1 MISSISVFHRARVR
15 TLGSLI
21 GAALFGTSMLLAS
34 PLAAHAQDK
43 KTLRMSFVNVKEH
56 PHGVGA
62 ERFAELVNAK
72 SGGKLTVRLYPG
84 GTLGSDMQIVSSM
97 QGGTIDLS
105 VMVPGSLTGVSKE
118 FGMFD
123 LPFLFQNAAEAD
135 AVLDGPF
142 GTKLLAILPS
152 KNLVGL
158 SFWDHGFRNFT
169 TSTKPITTV
178 ADFRGL
184 KVRVQQIPI
193 YVDMMRALDANPVA
207 LSFPELYGALESRA
221 VDGQENPLTSIVGS
235 RLHEAQKFLSI
246 TRHTYNPLV
255 VVASKKSWDKL
266 TEDERKILM
275 EAANEAKPYQRKFS
289 RDAESKALE
298 TIKAAGLKVN
308 ELAPA
313 EVEHLRQ
320 KVQPVAEKLAQDS
333 GAALTKELRDEVA
346 RVRAKTASVRQ

>member
-1 MISSISVFHRARVR
+1 MIPSILKFPHLRPFGRA
-15 TLGSLI
+15 I
-21 GAALFGTSMLLAS
+21 GAGLLGMALMLGGGFN
-34 PLAAHAQDK
+34 AHAQDK
-43 KTLRMSFVNVKEH
+43 KILRMSFVNVKEH
-56 PHGVGA
+56 PHGMGA

-72 SGGKLTVRLYPG
+72 SAGKLIVRLYPG

-123 LPFLFQNAAEAD
+123 MPFLFQSAAEAD

-142 GTKLLAILPS
+142 GAKLLAILPS

-158 SFWDHGFRNFT
+158 SYWDHGFRNFT
-169 TSTKPITTV
+169 TSTKPINTIE
-178 ADFRGL
+178 DFRGL

-246 TRHTYNPLV
+246 TRHTYNPLL
-255 VVASKKSWDKL
+255 VVASKRTWDKL
-266 TEDERKILM
+266 SEDERKILL
-275 EAANEAKPYQRKFS
+275 EAANEAKPYQRKVS
-289 RDAESKALE
+289 RDAEAKALE

-313 EVEHLRQ
+313 EVERLRQ
-320 KVQPVAEKLAQDS
+320 KVQPVSEKLAQDS
-333 GAALTKELRDEVA
+333 GAAITKELRDEVA
-346 RVRAKTASVRQ
+346 RVRATATSARQ

>member
-1 MISSISVFHRARVR
+1 MISSHLKFSRRRMAGSVIGSGLVAMAML
-15 TLGSLI
+15 LGS
-21 GAALFGTSMLLAS
+21 
-34 PLAAHAQDK
+34 AAHVQAQDK
-43 KTLRMSFVNVKEH
+43 KVLRMSFVNVKEH

-62 ERFAELVNAK
+62 ERFAELVNSK
-72 SGGKLTVRLYPG
+72 SAGKLSVRLYPG
-84 GTLGSDMQIVSSM
+84 GSLGSDMQIVSSM

-118 FGMFD
+118 FGIFD
-123 LPFLFQNAAEAD
+123 LPFLFQSAAEAD
-135 AVLDGPF
+135 AVIDGPF
-142 GTKLLAILPS
+142 GNKLLAILPS

-158 SFWDHGFRNFT
+158 SYWDHGFRNFT
-169 TSTKPITTV
+169 TSTKPITTIE
-178 ADFRGL
+178 DFRGL

-235 RLHEAQKFLSI
+235 RLHEAQKYLSI

-255 VVASKKSWDKL
+255 VVASKKTWDKL
-266 TEDERKILM
+266 TEDERKILL
-275 EAANEAKPYQRKFS
+275 EAANEAKPYQRKVS
-289 RDAESKALE
+289 RDAEAKALA
-298 TIKAAGLKVN
+298 TIKSAGVKVN

-313 EVEHLRQ
+313 EVERLRQ

-333 GAALTKELRDEVA
+333 GAVIAKELRDEVT
-346 RVRAKTASVRQ
+346 RVRATTVQSRL

>member
-1 MISSISVFHRARVR
+1 MKFSTPMFPRTFVSVMGAGLVSMAMM
-15 TLGSLI
+15 LGGI
-21 GAALFGTSMLLAS
+21 VN
-34 PLAAHAQDK
+34 AHAQDK
-43 KTLRMSFVNVKEH
+43 KILRMSFVNVKEH

-72 SGGKLTVRLYPG
+72 SGGKMVVRLYPG
-84 GTLGSDMQIVSSM
+84 GTLGGDMQIVSAM

-123 LPFLFQNAAEAD
+123 LPFLFQNATEAD

-142 GTKLLAILPS
+142 GAKLLALLPA

-158 SFWDHGFRNFT
+158 SYWDHGFRNFT
-169 TSTKPITTV
+169 TSTKPITTI

-235 RLHEAQKFLSI
+235 RLHEAQKYLSI

-255 VVASKKSWDKL
+255 VVASKKSWEKL
-266 TEDERKILM
+266 TEDERKVLLD
-275 EAANEAKPYQRKFS
+275 AANEAKPYQRKIS
-289 RDAESKALE
+289 RDAEAKALA
-298 TIKAAGLKVN
+298 TIKATGLKVN
-308 ELAPA
+308 ELALG
-313 EVEHLRQ
+313 EIEQLRQ
-320 KVQPVAEKLAQDS
+320 KVQPVAEKLGQDS
-333 GAALTKELRDEVA
+333 GAAITKELRDEVA
-346 RVRAKTASVRQ
+346 RVRTATTAVRQ

>member
-1 MISSISVFHRARVR
+1 MTRKTFLRIPRLLTVAAALGVAVF
-15 TLGSLI
+15 
-21 GAALFGTSMLLAS
+21 GAAVMLPSAAYAQS
-34 PLAAHAQDK
+34 PK
-43 KTLRMSFVNVKEH
+43 VLRMSFVNVKDH
-56 PHGVGA
+56 PHGIGA
-62 ERFAELVNAK
+62 AKFSELVQQK

-123 LPFLFQNAAEAD
+123 MPFLFQSAAEAD

-142 GTKLLAILPS
+142 GAKLLALLPS
-152 KNLVGL
+152 KHLVGL

-169 TSTKPITTV
+169 TSTKPINTIE
-178 ADFRGL
+178 DFRGL

-235 RLHEAQKFLSI
+235 RLHEAQKYLSI

-255 VVASKKSWDKL
+255 VVASKKTWDKL
-266 TEDERKILM
+266 SEEERKILLD
-275 EAANEAKPYQRKFS
+275 AANEAKPYQRKVS
-289 RDAESKALE
+289 RDAEAKALE

-308 ELAPA
+308 ELAPP
-313 EVEHLRQ
+313 EVERLRQ
-320 KVQPVAEKLAQDS
+320 KVRPVADKLAQDS
-333 GAALTKELRDEVA
+333 GEAITKELRDEVA
-346 RVRAKTASVRQ
+346 RVRAATPASRP

>member
-1 MISSISVFHRARVR
+1 MIPSILKFPHLRSLGGAIGAGLLGMAL
-15 TLGSLI
+15 TLG
-21 GAALFGTSMLLAS
+21 GGVN
-34 PLAAHAQDK
+34 AHAQDK
-43 KTLRMSFVNVKEH
+43 KILRMSFVNVKEH

-72 SGGKLTVRLYPG
+72 SAGKLVVRLYPG

-123 LPFLFQNAAEAD
+123 MPFLFQNAGEAD

-142 GTKLLAILPS
+142 GAKLLAILPS

-158 SFWDHGFRNFT
+158 SYWDHGFRNFT
-169 TSTKPITTV
+169 TSTKPINTIE
-178 ADFRGL
+178 DFRGL

-246 TRHTYNPLV
+246 TRHTYNPLLV
-255 VVASKKSWDKL
+255 IASKRTWDKL
-266 TEDERKILM
+266 SEDEHRILL
-275 EAANEAKPYQRKFS
+275 EAANEAKPYQRKVS
-289 RDAESKALE
+289 RDAEAKALE

-313 EVEHLRQ
+313 EVERLRQ
-320 KVQPVAEKLAQDS
+320 KVQPVAQKLAQDS
-333 GAALTKELRDEVA
+333 GAAISKELRDEVA
-346 RVRAKTASVRQ
+346 RVRATATSARQ